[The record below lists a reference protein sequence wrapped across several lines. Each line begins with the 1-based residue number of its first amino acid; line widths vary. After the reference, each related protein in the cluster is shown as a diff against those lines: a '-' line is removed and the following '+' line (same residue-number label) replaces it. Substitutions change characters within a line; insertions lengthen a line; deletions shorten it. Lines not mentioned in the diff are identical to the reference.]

1 MSDPNKFPPHFT
13 IQFKDTPIKCHR
25 QNTWLYTFQEAPDY
39 NHVFIDRSTRTKAKG
54 IYLWERQILKEH
66 DLDTWHKVIQGL
78 GSVGVETIEEPAP
91 SEHDKKVY
99 RHVFGDLGSLT
110 VRESGLIAPDISPQN
125 LTLSPRQEN
134 HVSYFHEV
142 LERGIITPEDFQLG
156 QGELYI

>member
-25 QNTWLYTFQEAPDY
+25 QNTWLYTFQEVSDF

-66 DLDTWHKVIQGL
+66 DLDMWHKVIQGL

-99 RHVFGDLGSLT
+99 RHVFGDLGSLSI
-110 VRESGLIAPDISPQN
+110 RESGLIESNISPQN
-125 LTLSPRQEN
+125 SSLSPRQE
-134 HVSYFHEV
+134 HKVEFLHHL
-142 LERGIITPEDFQLG
+142 LEHDLLTPQDFQGRGNL
-156 QGELYI
+156 EI